1 MAVSSRALGILLH
14 PTSLPGPFAI
24 GDLGSEA
31 HRFLEVLRGSGAT
44 YWQMLPLGPPG
55 QGNSPYQAR
64 SSFAGHPLL
73 VPLEPLVEEGL
84 LHESEL
90 ERVESGFAADFEAA
104 ARLRMRA
111 LRAAYARWRPDD
123 EFERFRSGAE
133 WWLRDYALFAALKE
147 RDPRGW
153 WEWPPELA
161 RREPGALARVEEE
174 LRNEVQF
181 QAFIQFRFERAWSSL
196 RSRARALGVR
206 LIGDVP
212 FFPALD
218 SADVWA
224 NQWAFKLDEHGRP
237 LFVAGVPP
245 DAFSATG
252 QLWGNPVYRW
262 EALRERGYSWWLQR
276 LRRTFELFDVTRIDH
291 FRGFAAAWEIP
302 AGSPTAVEG
311 SWVPGPGFEFFEQVR
326 AELGDMEII
335 VEDLGLITEDVRELQ
350 RRVGYP
356 GMYVLQFAFD
366 SDARNPYLPH
376 NHERNAVVYTGT
388 HDNDTTRGWWEQL
401 PDERRQYVLRYLGYE
416 PADVVDAFAR
426 LALASVANL
435 AVLPWQDVLGL
446 GSEAR
451 MNVPGRPEGNW
462 GWRFRWEQVPR
473 GRVEWLAHLAELY
486 GRGG

>member
-1 MAVSSRALGILLH
+1 VTSLQRSFGILLH
-14 PTSLPGPFAI
+14 PTSLPGHFGVGDI
-24 GDLGSEA
+24 GPEA
-31 HRFLEVLRGSGAT
+31 HRFLELLRSSGAA
-44 YWQMLPLGPPG
+44 YWQVLPLGPPG
-55 QGNSPYQAR
+55 EGNSPYQAR

-84 LHESEL
+84 LAASEL
-90 ERVESGFAADFEAA
+90 EPMESGAAADFAAA
-104 ARLRMRA
+104 ARVRFRA
-111 LRAAYARWRPDD
+111 LRTAYGRWRPDE
-123 EFERFRSGAE
+123 EFERFREAAA

-153 WEWPPELA
+153 WEWPAELV
-161 RREPGALARVEEE
+161 RREPDALARAEEALAE
-174 LRNEVQF
+174 EVRF
-181 QAFIQFRFERAWSSL
+181 QAFVQFRFEQAWRAL
-196 RSRARALGVR
+196 RRRASELGVR

-237 LFVAGVPP
+237 RFVAGVPP

-262 EALRERGYSWWLQR
+262 EALRERGYSWWLER

-311 SWVPGPGFEFFEQVR
+311 AWVPGPGFEFFERVR
-326 AELGDMEII
+326 AELGELEII

-388 HDNDTTRGWWEQL
+388 HDNDTTRGWWEAL
-401 PDERRQYVLRYLGYE
+401 PPERRAYVSRYLGHE
-416 PADVVDAFAR
+416 PADPVAALLR
-426 LALASVANL
+426 LALASVATL

-451 MNVPGRPEGNW
+451 MNVPGRPHGNW
-462 GWRFRWEQVPR
+462 GWRFRWEQLPE
-473 GRVEWLAHLAELY
+473 GRLQWLAELAALY
-486 GRGG
+486 GRSG